1 MPSWSEIITDVN
13 LYSNAGTELD
23 KKREMYLTQ
32 IHSITGRNVIDS
44 ILFWLAENARCSAC
58 VN

>member
-32 IHSITGRNVIDS
+32 IHSITG
-44 ILFWLAENARCSAC
+44 
-58 VN
+58 